1 MSSRRSI
8 SKETKVRIFARDNYC
23 CKYCGRSRDDGVKL
37 TVDHILPISKG
48 GTDDLDNLWS
58 LCQECNEGKGDL
70 LLRKPIQ
77 KIPSVGIP
85 VPLDYSID
93 QVTQAL
99 QYYKRST
106 KQDFLSIYQ
115 AIIVVQTPGI
125 SDGFNPLF
133 YPLPAKAIVS
143 AILSLEKEG
152 KLKIEN
158 ARIDISMF

>member
-1 MSSRRSI
+1 MCS
-8 SKETKVRIFARDNYC
+8 
-23 CKYCGRSRDDGVKL
+23 
-37 TVDHILPISKG
+37 
-48 GTDDLDNLWS
+48 
-58 LCQECNEGKGDL
+58 ECNQGKGDMI
-70 LLRKPIQ
+70 LRKPTREILSAW
-77 KIPSVGIP
+77 IPIP
-85 VPLDYSID
+85 LEYSRD

-133 YPLPAKAIVS
+133 YPLPAKAIIS

-152 KLKIEN
+152 KLRIEN
-158 ARIDISMF
+158 ARIDLSMLWTQILEKNRKGIIKE